1 MTATERVVPGLVS
14 VIVPAVRN
22 DTYAHQAVTSLL
34 ADGYPTLEIVVIWD
48 GPASLY
54 EPAWEDEPSIR
65 QIVNGAQLGIAE
77 SLNRGIASS
86 HGEFVARLDA
96 DDISYPGRLGTQV
109 DFLRAHASL
118 NVVATAARIIGAS
131 GELLG
136 DYPPV
141 GADVR
146 RELLRRN
153 PLVHSS
159 LVMRRAALD
168 EVGGYD
174 PRLWRME
181 DYALLLRLAC
191 HSQIGVIE
199 RPYVGY
205 RLHPNQTDA
214 RAKRFWGC
222 MQMIAADR
230 RQLRRC
236 LGGSVT
242 WQRVLDAQWVAAQW
256 ARYHKLRS
264 PRVVT
269 AVASPAQAP
278 ARDG

>member
-1 MTATERVVPGLVS
+1 VTATERVVPGLVS

-86 HGEFVARLDA
+86 RGEFVARLDA

-109 DFLRAHASL
+109 DFLRAHASR

-174 PRLWRME
+174 ARCFRVQ
-181 DYALLLRLAC
+181 DYDLLLRLAREGG
-191 HSQIGVIE
+191 IGLIDQPFVA
-199 RPYVGY
+199 Y
-205 RLHPNQTDA
+205 RLHAGQTSA
-214 RAKRFWGC
+214 RAEHFWRTIRI
-222 MQMIAADR
+222 IAADR
-230 RQLRRC
+230 RALCRS
-236 LGGSVT
+236 LGGSVA
-242 WQRVLDAQWVAAQW
+242 WQCVQDAGWIAAQW
-256 ARYHKLRS
+256 ARYRGLRTS
-264 PRVVT
+264 RVVT
-269 AVASPAQAP
+269 AVAAPAQAP